1 MYKDLETKVK
11 EMEFVLNETEQKSEG
26 DKQHLMDALNKIQ
39 SLSEIKDKYEVA
51 IFSNLKG
58 LNYEGLGGKE
68 R

>member
-1 MYKDLETKVK
+1 M
-11 EMEFVLNETEQKSEG
+11 LNETEQKSEG

-51 IFSNLKG
+51 IFLNLKG
-58 LNYEGLGGKE
+58 LNCQGLGRKK